1 MRPYAEFGA
10 AEIILKSTG
19 GDSNESSNTLL
30 EAGHV
35 VFCGDEGFL
44 VSSLRYY
51 FDTNVTDEQF
61 GTADDVLLSL
71 GRCDCM

>member
-1 MRPYAEFGA
+1 VRPYVEFGA
-10 AEIILKSTG
+10 AEIILKSPG
-19 GDSNESSNTLL
+19 EESNESSNFLL

-35 VFCGDEGFL
+35 VFCGDEGYI

-51 FDTNVTDEQF
+51 YDTNVTDEQL

-71 GRCDCM
+71 GRYDCM